1 MTKPDIL
8 PLPSLMPKSVRRR
21 DCVRWTAS
29 VWNFPPPGRDPTR
42 PGHANMI
49 ASILDGMKTRSGT
62 LAGDDTILLVLREGH
77 PYSEI
82 EQILDGIFPGVKDK
96 CISK

>member
-1 MTKPDIL
+1 
-8 PLPSLMPKSVRRR
+8 
-21 DCVRWTAS
+21 
-29 VWNFPPPGRDPTR
+29 
-42 PGHANMI
+42 MI
-49 ASILDGMKTRSGT
+49 ASILDGMKSKEIMGT